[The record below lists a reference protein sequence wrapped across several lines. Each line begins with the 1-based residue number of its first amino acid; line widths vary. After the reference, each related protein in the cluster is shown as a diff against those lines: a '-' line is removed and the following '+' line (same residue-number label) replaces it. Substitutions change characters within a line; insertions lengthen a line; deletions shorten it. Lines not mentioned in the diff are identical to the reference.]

1 MNEQKEHLFSIPTSG
16 KNFIANYELNNYS
29 YNSFWKGR
37 KYEHLSEI
45 MLIKRIVSRIQNH
58 SLQSLLDIGG
68 AYGRITQHL
77 LSQFASVILA
87 DYSTHELTQG
97 REQLGL
103 HENLE
108 YLALNAYN
116 IPLKDK
122 SIDNVMSIRLIHH
135 LSEPSIFFEQV
146 YRILKPGGYF
156 ILEAA
161 HKMHILGFIKAFIK
175 GNLNEFFE
183 NKPNR
188 IQHNPKHS
196 QGIKDG
202 QISIIY
208 SFPKQFIIE
217 LAEETGFIV
226 EETIPCSFFRHAFF
240 KKILPLQILLFLEGI
255 LQRLTFLAIT
265 PSVFY
270 VLRKGIKIQI
280 NTEKAQTLR
289 EIIQCPLCGE
299 AITLSLSATECSNHH
314 RIVQQ
319 KEGIIDLRDPR
330 PEEVIF

>member
-1 MNEQKEHLFSIPTSG
+1 MNEQNEQRFSIPTSG

-37 KYEHLSEI
+37 EYEHFSEI
-45 MLIKRIVSRIQNH
+45 MLIKRIISRIPDHN
-58 SLQSLLDIGG
+58 LKSLLDIGG

-77 LSQFASVILA
+77 VSQFASVILA
-87 DYSTHELTQG
+87 DYSTRELAQG

-122 SIDNVMSIRLIHH
+122 SVDNIISIRLIHH
-135 LSEPSIFFEQV
+135 LSEPNIFFEQV

-161 HKMHILGFIKAFIK
+161 HKRHILAFMKALIK
-175 GNLNEFFE
+175 GKLKDFFE
-183 NKPNR
+183 NKPHS
-188 IQHNPKHS
+188 IEHNPKES

-202 QISIIY
+202 QVSIIY
-208 SFPKQFIIE
+208 SFPKQYLIE
-217 LAEETGFIV
+217 LAKQKGFIV
-226 EETIPCSFFRHAFF
+226 EETVPCSFFRHGFF
-240 KKILPLQILLFLEGI
+240 KKLFPIKVLLFLEEI
-255 LQRLTFLAIT
+255 LQNLTFLAIT

-270 VLRKGIKIQI
+270 ILRKESESETSPQ
-280 NTEKAQTLR
+280 KAQSLR
-289 EIIQCPLCGE
+289 EIIQCPLCGQ
-299 AITLSLSATECSNHH
+299 AITLSHHSAECQNHH
-314 RIVQQ
+314 KIEQQ
-319 KEGIIDLRDPR
+319 KEGIVDLRDPR
-330 PEEVIF
+330 PEEVVF